1 MVATQHLTML
11 PGLGALLLGPAY
23 QNTEITNVENKSNP
37 KQSFVQTIFRL
48 LFVSN
53 PFDL

>member
-1 MVATQHLTML
+1 ML
-11 PGLGALLLGPAY
+11 PRLVAFLLGPAY

-37 KQSFVQTIFRL
+37 KQSFVQTVFRL